1 MILTCPNC
9 NSQFKVSIEA
19 LGNKGR
25 SVRCSACGETWFEDS
40 HLKELD
46 ENIDEDNS
54 DIFEVDFDD
63 VEEQAEEQVF
73 EEIEIPDA
81 IKPQGESGSVANNH
95 IPNNKS
101 NVERKTAYAISAV
114 TFIIILIYLLLF
126 STSIMRSNPA
136 MQAFYGLFGISMEI
150 PTSDKVTFANLQANE
165 HEGVIKVS
173 GDIINLTEDMQTL
186 RMLEI
191 SLNEDSDEE
200 KIKWFATPPKIILEA
215 EESVKF
221 SSEYKLDKSQKSNHA
236 EGSKANGHD
245 AVNIDDH
252 ASGSAS
258 KQFIRV
264 RFVLKPA
271 LPMGVMAEPK
281 KGDGGDKHKTKT
293 DAKDGGNSQAHHES
307 GSGH

>member
-9 NSQFKVSIEA
+9 NSQFKVSLEA

-25 SVRCSACGETWFEDS
+25 SVRCSACDEIWFEDS
-40 HLKELD
+40 HLKELG
-46 ENIDEDNS
+46 ENIVEDNS
-54 DIFEVDFDD
+54 TTFEVEFDD
-63 VEEQAEEQVF
+63 LEEQAEEQVF

-81 IKPQGESGSVANNH
+81 IKPQSESYSVTNNH
-95 IPNNKS
+95 ISGNES

-114 TFIIILIYLLLF
+114 TFIIILIYLLFF

-136 MQAFYGLFGISMEI
+136 MQAFYGLFGIGMEI

-200 KIKWFATPPKIILEA
+200 KIRWFATPPKITLEG

-221 SSEYKLDKSQKSNHA
+221 YSEYKLDKSQKSNHV
-236 EGSKANGHD
+236 EGSKYNGHD
-245 AVNIDDH
+245 AVNTDDH
-252 ASGSAS
+252 ARGSTS

-271 LPMGVMAEPK
+271 LLMGVIAEPK
-281 KGDGGDKHKTKT
+281 KSDHVNETKT